1 MTIMNED
8 DLNTDA
14 APVCLVGHIKS
25 VLIKEKTDSELK
37 LALPKSEIVDL
48 RELLNH
54 TERPLQIIIR
64 VGKDHA

>member
-1 MTIMNED
+1 MTVMKED
-8 DLNTDA
+8 DLNPDA
-14 APVCLVGHIKS
+14 EAVLLVGHIKS

-37 LALPKSEIVDL
+37 LALPKSEINDL